1 MTPTNRTVQFLADRG
16 IRCGNVERFVRE
28 AGPHGKRYDLFGFI
42 DAIAIYPDTIA
53 GLQITSGSNIASR
66 IDKIMH
72 ERREA
77 CEDFMRVAVVE
88 VWGWRKLSPLGT
100 KAVRWKPRVMRA
112 SLSRGQIIWHEV
124 EASEVEFS

>member
-16 IRCGNVERFVRE
+16 VRCGNVERYVHQVR
-28 AGPHGKRYDLFGFI
+28 KRYDLFGFI

-53 GLQITSGSNIASR
+53 GLQITSGSNVSSR
-66 IDKIMH
+66 IDKIMN

-77 CEDFMRVAVVE
+77 CEDFLRVAVVE
-88 VWGWRKLSPLGT
+88 VWGWRKLSPRGT

-112 SLSRGQIIWHEV
+112 SMSRGQIVWHEIDADDV
-124 EASEVEFS
+124 